1 MKVHVSPT
9 VIVHH
14 GTAAEE
20 ISATEHELVDTM
32 PVDVCIHHASEE
44 GLSGRVADAKAAG
57 ASVLVMGT
65 PAELKDLPSDVD
77 EIAALPL
84 EPGELEVRLA
94 HMYRR
99 RKRTTQAK
107 LLETAIEAAGDIVEI
122 TDPLACYEYVNRAF
136 TRTFGIAKED
146 AVGKTPGE
154 LIRSDQHDESFWQEV
169 DQTLSSG
176 RPWTGIVISRAL
188 DGRYVHLETTL
199 TPIYDG
205 DGNQTHHVG
214 VKRDV
219 TDRILAE
226 EELRLANTEL
236 VRTRDAALAADRAK
250 SQFLANMSHELRTPL
265 NAIIGY
271 SEILEEDAIDEGMEE
286 FVDDL
291 RKIRNSGRHL
301 LGLINDVLDLSK
313 IEAGKMDIFIE
324 EFDVR
329 PTVSAIADTVGPL
342 FDQSKNELVLDLA
355 DDLGVM
361 RSDLTKLRQTL
372 LNILSNANKF
382 TEKGTVTVEAHADGD
397 FVRIAVS
404 DSGIGM
410 TEEQMGRLFQPFTQ
424 AESDTTRRFGGTG
437 LGLTISRRFCEM
449 MGGSIEVQSEP
460 GKGSTFTVI
469 LPRQMERE
477 RPARPSTLPP
487 EAEHVVVVIDDDPAV
502 RELITRALAP
512 LSVRVEGVTKGQE
525 ALDKCREAEPDAVVL
540 DVMMPGMDGWAV
552 LKELKAHEET
562 RDIPVIMHTVSHERE
577 MGFALGAVDYVVKPV
592 EPKRLARVIA
602 SHFRG
607 VGPILV
613 VDDDPDARHLIC
625 RALDTA
631 GHEVIEAKGGAE
643 ALKIL
648 ERRTPRPDRP
658 RPDDAGG
665 GRLRCP
671 RPSAFAASARAG
683 AGGGRDR
690 EVSHRGRTA
699 IPPGRDAAG
708 HRQDRLQPRRPPRGC
723 SRPGHRGPREP
734 FLIRRGPRERRFG
747 GIKPPWVNG

>member
-1 MKVHVSPT
+1 MKVHVTPA
-9 VIVHH
+9 VMKHH
-14 GTAAEE
+14 ATAAEE
-20 ISATEHELVDTM
+20 IEETEHELVDTGI
-32 PVDVCIHHASEE
+32 VDVCIHHATEDD
-44 GLSGRVADAKAAG
+44 LTRTVAAAKSIG
-57 ASVLVMGT
+57 ASILVTGT
-65 PAELKDLPSDVD
+65 PEELEDLPADVD

-84 EPGELEVRLA
+84 EPGELAVRLS
-94 HMYRR
+94 HMFRR

-136 TRTFGIAKED
+136 TRTFGISKED
-146 AVGKTPGE
+146 AIGKTPGE
-154 LIRSDQHDESFWQEV
+154 LIRSDMHDEAFWQEV

-176 RPWTGIVISRAL
+176 RPWTGVVISRAL
-188 DGRYVHLETTL
+188 DGKYVHLETTL

-219 TDRILAE
+219 TERILAE
-226 EELRLANTEL
+226 EELRLANAEL

-271 SEILEEDAIDEGMEE
+271 SEILEEDAVDAGMEE

-313 IEAGKMDIFIE
+313 IEAGKMDIFLE

-329 PTVSAIADTVGPL
+329 PTIAAIADTVKPL
-342 FDQSKNELVLDLA
+342 FDQTKNELVLDLA

-382 TEKGTVTVEAHADGD
+382 TDKGRIVVKGIAEGD
-397 FVRIAVS
+397 FVHISVA

-410 TEEQMGRLFQPFTQ
+410 NEAQMSRLFQPFTQ

-449 MGGSIEVQSEP
+449 MGGSIEVESKPNE
-460 GKGSTFTVI
+460 GSTFTVI

-477 RPARPSTLPP
+477 SAPRVSTIPP
-487 EAEHVVVVIDDDPAV
+487 HAEHVVMVIDDDPAV

-512 LSVRVEGVTKGQE
+512 LAVRVEGITKGQE
-525 ALDKCREAEPDAVVL
+525 ALERCREEEPDAIVL

-552 LKELKAHEET
+552 LKELKAHEDT

-577 MGFALGAVDYVVKPV
+577 MGFALGAVDFVVKPV

-607 VGPILV
+607 GGPILV
-613 VDDDPDARHLIC
+613 VDDDPDARDLIT
-625 RALDTA
+625 RALDHA
-631 GHEVIEAKGGAE
+631 GHEVIEAKNGAE

-648 ERRTPRPDRP
+648 ERRTPRLIVLDLMMP
-658 RPDDAGG
+658 
-665 GRLRCP
+665 
-671 RPSAFAASARAG
+671 
-683 AGGGRDR
+683 
-690 EVSHRGRTA
+690 EVDGFDVLEHLLHQ
-699 IPPGRDAAG
+699 
-708 HRQDRLQPRRPPRGC
+708 HRQEQIPVVVVTAKSLTPD
-723 SRPGHRGPREP
+723 
-734 FLIRRGPRERRFG
+734 ERRFLQG
-747 GIKPPWVNG
+747 ATRRVIAKTGFSRDELLEAVRDRVTEVLESLS

>member
-1 MKVHVSPT
+1 MKVHVTST
-9 VIVHH
+9 VVEHH
-14 GTAAEE
+14 PTAAEE
-20 ISATEHELVDTM
+20 IAETEHELVESG
-32 PVDVCIHHASEE
+32 VFDVCIQHAREE
-44 GLSGRVADAKAAG
+44 DLAAMVTAAKAVG

-65 PAELKDLPSDVD
+65 PEELDELPADVD

-84 EPGELEVRLA
+84 EPGELAVRLS
-94 HMYRR
+94 HMFRR

-122 TDPLACYEYVNRAF
+122 TDPLVCYEYVNRAF
-136 TRTFGIAKED
+136 TRTFGLSKED
-146 AVGKTPGE
+146 VAGRTPGE
-154 LIRSDQHDESFWQEV
+154 LIRSDMHDEAFWR
-169 DQTLSSG
+169 DIDMTLSAG
-176 RPWTGIVISRAL
+176 RQWTGVIISRAL

-219 TDRILAE
+219 TERILAE
-226 EELRLANTEL
+226 EELRLTNAEL

-271 SEILEEDAIDEGMEE
+271 SEILEEDALDAGMEE
-286 FVDDL
+286 FVEDL
-291 RKIRNSGRHL
+291 QKIRNSGRHL

-313 IEAGKMDIFIE
+313 IEAGKMDIFVE

-329 PTVSAIADTVGPL
+329 PTVAAIVDTVKPL
-342 FDQSKNELVLDLA
+342 FDQHDNELVLNLA

-382 TEKGTVTVEAHADGD
+382 TDKGRIEVAATAEGD
-397 FVRIAVS
+397 FVHIAIT
-404 DSGIGM
+404 DTGIGM
-410 TEEQMGRLFQPFTQ
+410 SEEQMGRLFHPFTQ

-449 MGGSIEVQSEP
+449 MGGSIEVESEE

-477 RPARPSTLPP
+477 APP
-487 EAEHVVVVIDDDPAV
+487 EQASVAPDAENVVMVIDDDPAV

-512 LSVRVEGVTKGQE
+512 LSVRVVGITHGSE
-525 ALDKCREAEPDAVVL
+525 AVERCREEEPDAVVL

-552 LKELKAHEET
+552 LKELKAHEDT

-577 MGFALGAVDYVVKPV
+577 MGFALGAVDFVVKPV

-607 VGPILV
+607 GGPILV
-613 VDDDPDARHLIC
+613 VDDDPDARDLIC
-625 RALDTA
+625 RALDSA
-631 GHEVIEAKGGAE
+631 GHEVIEAKNGAE
-643 ALKIL
+643 ALRIL
-648 ERRTPRPDRP
+648 ERRTPRLIVLDLMMPEVDGF
-658 RPDDAGG
+658 DVLEH
-665 GRLRCP
+665 LR
-671 RPSAFAASARAG
+671 RQ
-683 AGGGRDR
+683 
-690 EVSHRGRTA
+690 
-699 IPPGRDAAG
+699 
-708 HRQDRLQPRRPPRGC
+708 HRQEQIPVVVVTAKSLTPD
-723 SRPGHRGPREP
+723 
-734 FLIRRGPRERRFG
+734 ERRFLQG
-747 GIKPPWVNG
+747 ATRRIIAKTGFSRDELLEAVRDRVTEVLQSLA